1 MPRTRSDRVGH
12 GRHYFRRVLGW
23 VAWIERYRN
32 PHGVRRIE
40 GAKLF
45 FPEEMP
51 RIIVEEAM
59 ALWKMSL
66 LRKKPGRSCWEK
78 SKAENDVAF
87 SANNTFFW

>member
-1 MPRTRSDRVGH
+1 
-12 GRHYFRRVLGW
+12 

-59 ALWKMSL
+59 ALRKMSL
-66 LRKKPGRSCWEK
+66 LRRNLDEAVGKTKGESGA
-78 SKAENDVAF
+78 KAL
-87 SANNTFFW
+87 WP